1 MKNQIQPQDILD
13 RIEKTIDEKQEIFED
28 RIAIKSKNSSDAL
41 EEIIRLP
48 RKAFGEEDGR
58 HKRP

>member
-1 MKNQIQPQDILD
+1 MKNQIQPQDILN

-41 EEIIRLP
+41 EEIIRIK
-48 RKAFGEEDGR
+48 RKVYGEEDGR
-58 HKRP
+58 HKRK